1 MKNGSIPFPVI
12 AATLLAIG
20 LSACSRNSKTDDAGT
35 PETETVK
42 NAATVRS
49 DRKPRSRKFR
59 LDYGFTLKG
68 LPAGAK
74 VRVWMPV
81 PPSNRQQTVA
91 ELDRLLPASASIATE
106 PTHGN
111 RIMYL
116 EPTSP
121 ATGVLKFRVSY
132 RVTRLEVQALSSPGK
147 PRPLSPR
154 QRRIYL
160 AANVNVPL
168 KGKPIELLK
177 GLTLKNDVLR
187 LARQLYDRVDDH
199 VTYDKSKP
207 GYGRG
212 DVIWV
217 CDSRS
222 GNCSDFHSLFISL
235 ARSRGIPARFEIG
248 FPLPEKQGAGTV
260 AGYHCWAYFYS
271 DGRGWT
277 PVDISEADKH
287 PDMKD
292 YYFGNLTENRVT
304 FSTGRDLNLI
314 PRQAAKPLNFF
325 IYPHVEVNGKTWPE
339 EKIEKQFAYENL

>member
-1 MKNGSIPFPVI
+1 MKSGSIPFPVI
-12 AATLLAIG
+12 AATILAIG

-49 DRKPRSRKFR
+49 DREPRSRKFR

-132 RVTRLEVQALSSPGK
+132 RVTRREVQALSSPGK
-147 PRPLSPR
+147 PHPLSPR
-154 QRRIYL
+154 QRRL
-160 AANVNVPL
+160 AHNMRQGQQKIVPATAMIVV
-168 KGKPIELLK
+168 GWDRAEEAARAFRDRRNGVTATPFLLM
-177 GLTLKNDVLR
+177 
-187 LARQLYDRVDDH
+187 ARCVAVAMRNH
-199 VTYDKSKP
+199 PKFRSTWS
-207 GYGRG
+207 
-212 DVIWV
+212 
-217 CDSRS
+217 DS
-222 GNCSDFHSLFISL
+222 L
-235 ARSRGIPARFEIG
+235 
-248 FPLPEKQGAGTV
+248 
-260 AGYHCWAYFYS
+260 
-271 DGRGWT
+271 
-277 PVDISEADKH
+277 
-287 PDMKD
+287 
-292 YYFGNLTENRVT
+292 
-304 FSTGRDLNLI
+304 
-314 PRQAAKPLNFF
+314 
-325 IYPHVEVNGKTWPE
+325 WP
-339 EKIEKQFAYENL
+339 KACA